1 MEMSKKRRLKRQSK
15 KRTTLN
21 KSLKAHWVWAIALGS
36 SIGWGAFVQPTTW
49 MADAGPLGVIAGF
62 GIGAA
67 LMCLIAVSYG
77 FLVKSFPVSGVE
89 FAYSFVSL
97 GSTHAFICDWFLTL
111 GYICIVAL
119 NASAFT
125 LMFKFIFPKVINN
138 LFLYE
143 VAGWSV
149 FALEIIIATVLLGI
163 VGYFNV
169 RGTGLSS
176 RMQFVFC
183 AFMIFSVLALSLM
196 VGAKPG
202 TGFENIDRKSVV

>member
-77 FLVKSFPVSGVE
+77 FLVKSFPVSGGE

-97 GSTHAFICDWFLTL
+97 GRTHAFKI
-111 GYICIVAL
+111 GR
-119 NASAFT
+119 ASCRERVE
-125 LMFKFIFPKVINN
+125 ISGG
-138 LFLYE
+138 
-143 VAGWSV
+143 AG
-149 FALEIIIATVLLGI
+149 G
-163 VGYFNV
+163 
-169 RGTGLSS
+169 
-176 RMQFVFC
+176 
-183 AFMIFSVLALSLM
+183 
-196 VGAKPG
+196 
-202 TGFENIDRKSVV
+202 